1 MKNWKKRLD
10 YYGLSKS
17 VIIILFFVSI
27 LSVIAEFI
35 SIGMFIPLFDLV
47 SQSQTTGLD
56 VSNSKIAIYLHKFA
70 QLFNIELTIEL
81 ILLLSFALFTF
92 SKALVFLISYIQSYY
107 NGLIAKK
114 MRDKLFDMYLRV
126 SSSYYDD
133 TSIGDFINSIS
144 VELPAAVGGVLLPI
158 KLIITIFSAIGSF
171 IFLLII
177 SPQLTFVSL
186 FVILLVILF
195 PYRWVKASTK
205 AGKKN
210 SRNNSAI
217 SSFLIDKLHSP
228 RLVRISNTEKEEKCI
243 HNILTEKRRKSTLI
257 VQVLKAR
264 VTFVLEP
271 MVIGVSMLMFYFSF
285 MILKM
290 SISSMLLYMVVMVR
304 MVPIVS
310 NILTQNQGINRT
322 KGPINSVENLINK
335 MSESIN
341 SRKENTFNEMPN
353 KITIVDKISL
363 KDACFRFNKSKNSSL
378 TNINYTFNKSS
389 ITVIVG
395 PSGSG
400 KTTFVDIVSGYRSLT
415 SGSIFVNDIDVSA
428 NSKELMSIV
437 SYVPQFTQ
445 IFDNTT
451 IYDHIVY
458 GIKNSNKDDIINA
471 SKLSGAYDFIKKLP
485 YGFDTILTGA
495 SSNLSG
501 GQKQLLDLSRALL
514 ADAPVIILDEPTGNL
529 DLISERKLMSNINKI
544 RETTDKIIIII
555 AHRLHAII
563 NIENIIVMDN
573 GKISGSG
580 THSELLNNNTWY
592 KQAVTELQQ

>member
-1 MKNWKKRLD
+1 
-10 YYGLSKS
+10 
-17 VIIILFFVSI
+17 
-27 LSVIAEFI
+27 
-35 SIGMFIPLFDLV
+35 MFIPLFDLV

>member
-92 SKALVFLISYIQSYY
+92 SKALVFLTSYIQSYY